1 MRILYLVDDVE
12 AQTGVTQKVQQ
23 NAKQWVDFGHEVF
36 FISLK
41 KLRVFDQKMNL
52 VFEKKTYNFGAG
64 RLKTAMA
71 LLNSSFWL
79 SQLVKQVNPDLIY
92 TRYLMYT
99 PFINKTMKNYKVVM
113 EINGDDLIEYKLKS
127 RMTDLYNRWTRG
139 FLLKYVDGFICV
151 SNELERKFSYLGK
164 SSVVIANGIGVE
176 QFELKIPNNNKPIL
190 VFIISSRQSWH
201 GLEKVIKMS
210 EIFPEFEF
218 YIIGVSGEDRKN
230 LKYFGQ
236 LSQDE
241 STKIIQQCDIG
252 IGSLSLYN
260 AGLKEAS
267 PLKTRQYMACG
278 LPVIFAYQDT
288 DINDDYPFCLRLE
301 NTQNNIEYD
310 SVRAFV
316 LSVFNEDQV
325 RSMARKYAENF
336 LSYHIKENKRLNFF
350 KGVIDEG

>member
-127 RMTDLYNRWTRG
+127 RMTELYNRWTRG

-164 SSVVIANGIGVE
+164 SSVVIANGIDVE
-176 QFELKIPNNNKPIL
+176 QFELKKIENKKPIL
-190 VFIISSRQSWH
+190 AFILSSNQSWH
-201 GLEKVIKMS
+201 GLDKVIKMA
-210 EIFPEFEF
+210 EF
-218 YIIGVSGEDRKN
+218 YPDFCFHIIGVSGVDRQN

-236 LSQDE
+236 LSQDK
-241 STKIIQQCDIG
+241 STEIIQQCDVG
-252 IGSLSLYN
+252 IGTLSLYKK
-260 AGLKEAS
+260 GLEEAS
-267 PLKTRQYMACG
+267 PLKTRQYLACG
-278 LPVIFAYQDT
+278 LPVIFAYDDT

-301 NTQNNIEYD
+301 NIEDNVNYV
-310 SVRAFV
+310 SVKEFV
-316 LSVFNEDQV
+316 LKVFNRENV
-325 RSMARKYAENF
+325 RVLARECAENI
-336 LSYHIKENKRLNFF
+336 LSYRKKETQRLAFF
-350 KGVIDEG
+350 ESVINE